1 MWFFVL
7 ERLFVVLERFSDL
20 KNLDL
25 IGHDIGESMDKFIN
39 FSAFSCLANLETFIV
54 SDCNIT
60 NDAMEYLV
68 YFSSLKKLDLSEN
81 KIGNLGNWSLRDITG
96 YLIYEIYFPNL
107 ETLILENNYIYES
120 GVALLPSIKFLNF

>member
-25 IGHDIGESMDKFIN
+25 IGHDIGESMDEFSN
-39 FSAFSCLANLETFIV
+39 FSAFSCLANLETFIL

-68 YFSSLKKLDLSEN
+68 SFSSFKKLDLSEN
-81 KIGNLGNWSLRDITG
+81 KIRNLGNWSLRDITG
-96 YLIYEIYFPNL
+96 CLIYEIYF
-107 ETLILENNYIYES
+107 TKIL
-120 GVALLPSIKFLNF
+120 SIII